1 MSAPSRRQAAL
12 LARAKQRC
20 QVQQYIE
27 GLIQR
32 ATDRMIRQIEQH
44 LKEVAER

>member
-1 MSAPSRRQAAL
+1 MSTTSRRQAAL
-12 LARAKQRC
+12 LARAKQRR
-20 QVQQYIE
+20 QVEQYVE

-44 LKEVAER
+44 LKEVAR